1 MAAESAK
8 PGFPP
13 KDCKACKGVSD
24 LFEAFSKRGGKFSKP
39 DQDQR
44 RSDQQRQ
51 ADPVLDSSSEAAPSG
66 SASGPCPP
74 GTAEIGRAAWI
85 FLHTTAAYY
94 PDTPSTS
101 QQSLMRSMVDALA
114 EFYPCH
120 YCAEHLREQV
130 KASPPR
136 VGSAVELSAWM
147 CKIHN
152 EVGAYCPTTVW
163 PVPVPTTVCLHVL
176 FGM

>member
-1 MAAESAK
+1 MAAESVK
-8 PGFPP
+8 PGLPP

-24 LFEAFSKRGGKFSKP
+24 LFEAFARRGGKPTSKP

-44 RSDQQRQ
+44 RSEQQRQ
-51 ADPVLDSSSEAAPSG
+51 VDQDQVRAPSPATPAG
-66 SASGPCPP
+66 SASEQCPP
-74 GTAEIGRAAWI
+74 GTAEIGRAAWT

-101 QQSLMRSMVDALA
+101 QQSLMRSMMDALT

-120 YCAEHLREQV
+120 YCAEHLKEQV
-130 KASPPR
+130 KASPPQ

-152 EVGAYCPTTVW
+152 EV
-163 PVPVPTTVCLHVL
+163 
-176 FGM
+176 